1 MARISIEIPSVTH
14 CVFLLGDADGMM
26 DKPPHLEG
34 SKLIKLW
41 KSGEYVETEHNTE
54 QDVTGG
60 IELKA
65 KRASLISKKVEEV
78 WFING
83 NCPERLSELLT
94 DGTTIGTKIVS

>member
-41 KSGEYVETEHNTE
+41 KSGEFVETEHNTE

-65 KRASLISKKVEEV
+65 ERASLISKKVGRYGSSMEIV
-78 WFING
+78 QKD
-83 NCPERLSELLT
+83 CPSYLQTALPLVR
-94 DGTTIGTKIVS
+94 K